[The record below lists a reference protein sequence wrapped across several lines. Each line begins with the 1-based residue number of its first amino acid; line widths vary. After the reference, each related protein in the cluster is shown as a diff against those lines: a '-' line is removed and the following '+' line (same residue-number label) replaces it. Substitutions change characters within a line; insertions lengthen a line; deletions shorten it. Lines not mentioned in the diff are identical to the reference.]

1 MRPGRLAGH
10 GGKATSG
17 RKKRRY
23 GHARREYAAVEEERQ
38 IKIDAHR
45 TLTNVMKT

>member
-1 MRPGRLAGH
+1 MAGH
-10 GGKATSG
+10 GGKETSG
-17 RKKRRY
+17 RKEGRY
-23 GHARREYAAVEEERQ
+23 GQERREYAAVEEERQ